1 MTRSAL
7 AGAEQAIGKF
17 GKRVVFQFSADLTI
31 TPLLAGNAVHGV
43 TGRDLEND
51 FRYLRWIA
59 WP

>member
-1 MTRSAL
+1 L